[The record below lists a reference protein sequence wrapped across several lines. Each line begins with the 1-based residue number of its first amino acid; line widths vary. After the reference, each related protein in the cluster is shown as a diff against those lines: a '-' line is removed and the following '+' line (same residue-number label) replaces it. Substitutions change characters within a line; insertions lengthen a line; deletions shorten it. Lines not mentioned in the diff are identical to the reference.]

1 MCFARSKGK
10 RRAQECGP
18 MPQIYFPIRQIFVL
32 SFARNKERNG
42 VAINADAM
50 EVYLGGIR
58 RKSERFGDMYEPAIQ
73 CSFSTAFVIAVAF

>member
-1 MCFARSKGK
+1 
-10 RRAQECGP
+10 

-42 VAINADAM
+42 AAIYTDAM

-58 RKSERFGDMYEPAIQ
+58 RKSERFGDMFEPAIQ
-73 CSFSTAFVIAVAF
+73 CSFLTAFVIAVAF

>member
-1 MCFARSKGK
+1 
-10 RRAQECGP
+10 
-18 MPQIYFPIRQIFVL
+18 MPEIYFPIRQIFVL

-58 RKSERFGDMYEPAIQ
+58 RKSERFGDMYEPAT
-73 CSFSTAFVIAVAF
+73 SVAFQRHYLSLLPFGACGDSSMIEINERIV

>member
-18 MPQIYFPIRQIFVL
+18 TPQIYFPIRQIFVL

-42 VAINADAM
+42 GAINTDAT

-58 RKSERFGDMYEPAIQ
+58 GESERFRRY
-73 CSFSTAFVIAVAF
+73 V

>member
-18 MPQIYFPIRQIFVL
+18 MSEIYFPIRQIFVL

-42 VAINADAM
+42 VAINTDVT
-50 EVYLGGIR
+50 EVYRGGIR
-58 RKSERFGDMYEPAIQ
+58 RKSEYFRRY
-73 CSFSTAFVIAVAF
+73 V